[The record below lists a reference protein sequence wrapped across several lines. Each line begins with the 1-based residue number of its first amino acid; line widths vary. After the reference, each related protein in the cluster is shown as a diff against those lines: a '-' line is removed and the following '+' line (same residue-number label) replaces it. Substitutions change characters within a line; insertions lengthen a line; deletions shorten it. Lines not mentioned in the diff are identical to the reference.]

1 MQTLGICSCSLA
13 SFSVPCVFMLQYIPQ
28 SPGFAAKSSGSATCQ
43 ALNMRDPQSG
53 WLRCLSH
60 GLRRQNPQLLKP
72 PSLLHCPGSCLS
84 YSEITNTSRSFTI
97 AKVALI
103 TGASGITGAAV
114 LEYDSAAFEHLAK
127 HTTASERSRIIV
139 TSRSPLKITVS
150 DTSMERTSLRCSAYS
165 RSTCLCFHAFELH
178 QSDL

>member
-1 MQTLGICSCSLA
+1 MQTLGICSCALA

-43 ALNMRDPQSG
+43 ALNMRGPQSG

-60 GLRRQNPQLLKP
+60 SLRRQNPQLLKP

-84 YSEITNTSRSFTI
+84 HSEITNTSRSFTT

-127 HTTASERSRIIV
+127 HTTTHFLQPLVPFKIILLAKYLS
-139 TSRSPLKITVS
+139 TSSGMI
-150 DTSMERTSLRCSAYS
+150 LRKYIYLNLA
-165 RSTCLCFHAFELH
+165 
-178 QSDL
+178 